1 MMKGKGSAGVRESQN
16 EKVKEHLVSGKS
28 ITPLE
33 ALRLFGC
40 LRLGARIW
48 DLRRKHGLPVVTE
61 IVKGEQGKH
70 YAKYSLQTN
79 PPGNSAK
86 EKA

>member
-1 MMKGKGSAGVRESQN
+1 MKNERGAGVRESQN
-16 EKVKEHLVSGKS
+16 EKVKEHLVSGKT

-33 ALRLFGC
+33 ALHLFGC

-48 DLRRKHGLPVVTE
+48 DLRRKQGLPIVTE

-70 YAKYSLQTN
+70 YAKYSLQANTPEDSVN
-79 PPGNSAK
+79 GK
-86 EKA
+86 V